1 MEEPRGSD
9 GSLFTTTAEED
20 RAAWSQ
26 KTQSEAG
33 DLVISSS
40 PSDKDIVLL
49 EMSTMQEV
57 KLKCFVCVRLCACS
71 FVLWHCS
78 QSAEEPSAEA
88 EQRNSLSSDSFKETV
103 SVKGKVSSL
112 AVQIY

>member
-9 GSLFTTTAEED
+9 GSLFTATAEED

-33 DLVISSS
+33 DSVISSS

-57 KLKCFVCVRLCACS
+57 KLKCFVCACVCA
-71 FVLWHCS
+71 FVCVFLR
-78 QSAEEPSAEA
+78 P
-88 EQRNSLSSDSFKETV
+88 
-103 SVKGKVSSL
+103 L
-112 AVQIY
+112 ALQ